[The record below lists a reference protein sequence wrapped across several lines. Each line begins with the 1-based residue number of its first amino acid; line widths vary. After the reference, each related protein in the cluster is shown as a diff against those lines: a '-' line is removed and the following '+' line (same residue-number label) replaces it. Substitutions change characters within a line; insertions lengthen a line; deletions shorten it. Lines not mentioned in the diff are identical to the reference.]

1 MTSKEIRENGLLELY
16 AMDACTPEEKDLVET
31 LLAKHP
37 ELKQELLEIQDA
49 LNSFSGEF
57 SQTPPPGLQAKIK
70 SQLEFKPVAKTI
82 AISNSGLNQNIKWYQ
97 YSLAAS
103 LLLVMG
109 LGFMLYQAQN
119 KLKDTEE
126 KLVALNAEK
135 TLLSENVNR
144 TSIELNGLNQQLQ
157 TIQSDAFLPVKLKGT
172 EKFPEARLQVYWN
185 KDSKETYVSLVNMP
199 DLPEG
204 KQYQLWALVAGK
216 PINAGV
222 FDLDSGKIFLSNIAT
237 SAADVFAV
245 TIEKTGGSESPTLS
259 DLVVIGQVN
268 G

>member
-1 MTSKEIRENGLLELY
+1 I
-16 AMDACTPEEKDLVET
+16 
-31 LLAKHP
+31 
-37 ELKQELLEIQDA
+37 
-49 LNSFSGEF
+49 
-57 SQTPPPGLQAKIK
+57 
-70 SQLEFKPVAKTI
+70 AKTI
-82 AISNSGLNQNIKWYQ
+82 AISNSGLNQNVKWYQ

-109 LGFMLYQAQN
+109 LGFMLYQSQT

-135 TLLSENVNR
+135 TLLSDNVNR
-144 TSIELNGLNQQLQ
+144 TSIELDGLNQQIQ

-172 EKFPEARLQVYWN
+172 EKFPDARLQVYWN

-199 DLPEG
+199 ALPEG
-204 KQYQLWALVAGK
+204 KQYQLWALVGGK

-222 FDLDSGKIFLSNIAT
+222 FDLESGKIFLSQVAT
-237 SAADVFAV
+237 PAADIFAV
-245 TIEKTGGSESPTLS
+245 TIEKTGGSESPTLT